1 MILKAV
7 IIYLCAVSAVSV
19 AATVHDKCA
28 AKKSRRRVPERTLIL
43 LSVFGGS
50 AAMYLTMRIIHHKT
64 RHAKFMVG
72 IPVIMLL
79 QLAAV
84 IVAANIFLNI

>member
-50 AAMYLTMRIIHHKT
+50 AAMYLTMRIIRHKT

>member
-43 LSVFGGS
+43 LCMFGGS

-84 IVAANIFLNI
+84 IAAAKIFI

>member
-19 AATVHDKCA
+19 AATVHDKRA

-79 QLAAV
+79 QLAAA
-84 IVAANIFLNI
+84 IAALKIFMNI

>member
-7 IIYLCAVSAVSV
+7 IIYLCAVAVLSL
-19 AATVHDKCA
+19 AATVHDKRA
-28 AKKSRRRVPERTLIL
+28 AQKSKRRLSERTLIL

-50 AAMYLTMRIIHHKT
+50 AAMYLTLRIIHHKT

>member
-1 MILKAV
+1 
-7 IIYLCAVSAVSV
+7 
-19 AATVHDKCA
+19 
-28 AKKSRRRVPERTLIL
+28 
-43 LSVFGGS
+43 
-50 AAMYLTMRIIHHKT
+50 MYLTMRIIHHKT

-84 IVAANIFLNI
+84 IAAAKIFI

>member
-50 AAMYLTMRIIHHKT
+50 AAMYLTMRIIRHKT

-84 IVAANIFLNI
+84 IAALKIFMNI